1 MNPNDPLFILGLSD
15 SKYMNAYLGSELGK
29 AISENTDEI
38 NLDNLDINNPLE
50 PSRFYVLKSTL
61 KRIVVFLAVSIC
73 VLIVVA
79 IIASGINPELTRNP
93 HPIQIQGIVGE
104 EYNAHLTS
112 PKPWTKKEWDD
123 AIWWMSQQSK

>member
-29 AISENTDEI
+29 AISENMDE
-38 NLDNLDINNPLE
+38 DINNPLE
-50 PSRFYVLKSTL
+50 SSRCYVLKSIL
-61 KRIVVFLAVSIC
+61 KSIVVFLAVSIC